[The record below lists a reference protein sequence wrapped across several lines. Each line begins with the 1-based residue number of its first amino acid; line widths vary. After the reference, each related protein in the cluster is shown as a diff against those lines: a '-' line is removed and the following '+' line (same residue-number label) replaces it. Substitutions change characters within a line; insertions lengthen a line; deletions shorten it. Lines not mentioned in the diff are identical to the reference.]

1 MSKCSHSHTDLIL
14 LITWNLLYCWSNSN
28 VSFMWLELIGDLR
41 PVFIPC
47 LAWNTV
53 MSGWVLLIVAW
64 MLSKLQNRHSTID
77 SSCAIDLF
85 FYSMFFL
92 NLWSKLPY
100 WTITWVLKAWLCYD
114 SLNFKEFYSLQ
125 LNEEAQAKN
134 MLKLFYVRALF
145 CNNHTEVGSDNLCE
159 TMNVGR
165 W

>member
-1 MSKCSHSHTDLIL
+1 MFSQSHRF
-14 LITWNLLYCWSNSN
+14 NLTYYLKSS
-28 VSFMWLELIGDLR
+28 
-41 PVFIPC
+41 
-47 LAWNTV
+47 
-53 MSGWVLLIVAW
+53 VLLIKLKCVLHVTWTNWGPQTCLHTMPCMEYCHVWVGAPNVAW

-77 SSCAIDLF
+77 PSCAIDLF

-100 WTITWVLKAWLCYD
+100 WTITWVLKAWLCYN

-145 CNNHTEVGSDNLCE
+145 CNNHTEAGSDNLCE